1 MDVCLWLLLP
11 GECLPKAAL
20 RLSLADAQRTSIE
33 AEELTSMVFNIRT
46 RADGALA
53 QVSRKGSLLLAGR
66 TFGLSY
72 RPPVAVLIHPF
83 IAYQS
88 NNGYACFISSL

>member
-1 MDVCLWLLLP
+1 MYLSVCCCCS

-20 RLSLADAQRTSIE
+20 RLSLADAHRTSIE

-53 QVSRKGSLLLAGR
+53 QVNEKRG
-66 TFGLSY
+66 
-72 RPPVAVLIHPF
+72 P
-83 IAYQS
+83 
-88 NNGYACFISSL
+88 YAMHD